1 MLSLS
6 IVIPNYNG
14 LDHLKR
20 CLPSV
25 CRFAPAGTQIIVV
38 DDASKDTSVAWMR
51 RHFPGVEVLRLPE
64 NLGFCGAVN
73 AGIECADGDVVELLN
88 NDTEVCEGWAQ
99 RSLEHFE
106 DLSIGSVA
114 PLVVHMDRPE
124 IIDSAGME
132 YHFCGWAYN
141 RGYGRRLEARYQTG
155 CAVFGASG
163 SAGFFRRAALQ
174 RTGPLLA
181 DYNAYFEDV
190 DLAFR
195 LRWAGYRCHY
205 EPEARV
211 LHRGSASYQ
220 QQSRRVTQLL
230 ARNEELAFWINM
242 PLADLL
248 LGLAPHLGFLTVRAV
263 RHALTGRFLPFFAGK
278 WQALRSWRRILS
290 HRSNLRDLAREA
302 LRPRQMALRRSVAV
316 VADGVNWLRRRE
328 CA

>member
-25 CRFAPAGTQIIVV
+25 CRFAPAGTQIIMV
-38 DDASKDTSVAWMR
+38 DDASKDSSVTWTR
-51 RHFPGVEVLRLPE
+51 RHFPGVEVLQLAE
-64 NLGFCGAVN
+64 NKGFCGAVN
-73 AGIECADGDVVELLN
+73 AGIESADGDVVELLN
-88 NDTEVCEGWAQ
+88 NDTEVREGWAQ
-99 RSLEHFE
+99 RSLEHF
-106 DLSIGSVA
+106 DDPSIGSVA
-114 PLVVHMDRPE
+114 PLVVQLDRPE

-132 YHFCGWAYN
+132 YHLCGWAYN
-141 RGYGRRLEARYQTG
+141 RGYGRKLDASYQTR
-155 CAVFGASG
+155 CTVFGASG

-195 LRWAGYRCHY
+195 LRWAGYRCVY
-205 EPEARV
+205 EPEACV
-211 LHRGSASYQ
+211 LHLGSASYQ

-242 PLADLL
+242 PLPDLL
-248 LGLAPHLGFLTVRAV
+248 LALVPHFGFMTVRMI
-263 RHALTGRFLPFFAGK
+263 RHALTGRFLPFVAGK
-278 WQALRSWRRILS
+278 WQALKSCRRILQL
-290 HRSNLRDLAREA
+290 RANLRQLAKEA
-302 LRPRQMALRRSVAV
+302 PRPREMALKRNLGV
-316 VADGVNWLRRRE
+316 VAAGVHWLRRRE
-328 CA
+328 SA